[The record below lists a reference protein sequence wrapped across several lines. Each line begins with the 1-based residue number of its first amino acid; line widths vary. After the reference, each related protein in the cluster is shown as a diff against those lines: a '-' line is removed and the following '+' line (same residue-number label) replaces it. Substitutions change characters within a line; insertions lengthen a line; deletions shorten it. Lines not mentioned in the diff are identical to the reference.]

1 MLDSGG
7 WVMIERNGISLDV
20 SATEGFLS
28 RDERAALAPRVQEA
42 AAALTGGTCA
52 GSEYLGWLDL
62 PDTITNDQFE
72 AIEALAAKAKE
83 DSDFLVV
90 VGIGGSYLGSRAIL
104 DALGGNAG
112 PGHPEIIFAG
122 TGLCSATM
130 NRVLSRVTGKNFRIC
145 VISKSGTTLEPA
157 LAFRMLR
164 SLMLERFGKEET
176 ARRIT
181 AITDEARGALLTLAK
196 QEGYDTF
203 VIPDNVGGRFSVL
216 TPVGLV
222 PLAIAG
228 IDIRALVEGACTMKA
243 HCLEPDME
251 KNPAHLY
258 AAVRHGLY
266 EKGFS
271 TEVMSTF
278 HGDMQTVQEWWKQLF
293 GESEGKGGEGIFP
306 ASTVFTTDLH
316 SMGQYIQDGKRNIQE
331 TFLCVREAV
340 GHLVVPAEGPDAENL
355 DGLDYLVGRTM
366 DDINWKAYEG
376 TKQAHIAGG
385 VPCTSIE
392 LESLTPERVG
402 ALIYMFEKAVGI
414 SGLILGVNPFDQP
427 GVEFYKKEMF
437 RLLGKPE

>member
-1 MLDSGG
+1 
-7 WVMIERNGISLDV
+7 MIKRSGISLDI

-28 RDERAALAPRVQEA
+28 QQERTALAAQVQSAAEA
-42 AAALTGGTCA
+42 LEKGSCA

-62 PDTITNDQFE
+62 PDTVSDAQFE
-72 AIEALAAKAKE
+72 AIETVATQARE

-104 DALGGNAG
+104 DALGGNGG

-122 TGLCSATM
+122 TGLCSASM
-130 NRVLSRVTGKNFRIC
+130 NRVLSRVKGKKFRIC

-164 SLMLERFGKEET
+164 SLLLEQFGKEET

-181 AITDEARGALLTLAK
+181 AVTDKARGALLTLAK
-196 QEGYDTF
+196 QEGYKTF

-228 IDIRALVEGACTMKA
+228 IDIRALVAGARTMKA
-243 HCLEPDME
+243 DCLESDLE

-258 AAVRHGLY
+258 AAVRQGLY
-266 EKGFS
+266 EKGFT

-340 GHLVVPAEGPDAENL
+340 SHLTVPAEGPNAENL
-355 DGLDYLVGRTM
+355 DGLDYLVGRSM

-392 LESLTPERVG
+392 LESLTPRSVG

>member
-1 MLDSGG
+1 MIKRSGIG
-7 WVMIERNGISLDV
+7 LDV

-28 RDERAALAPRVQEA
+28 VGERAALAPQVQSA
-42 AAALTGGTCA
+42 AEALTGGTCP

-62 PDTITNDQFE
+62 PDTITDDQFK
-72 AIEALAAKAKE
+72 AIEAVAAQARD
-83 DSDFLVV
+83 DSEFLVV

-112 PGHPEIIFAG
+112 SGCPEIIFAG

-130 NRVLSRVTGKNFRIC
+130 NRVLNRVKGTNFRIC

-164 SLMLERFGKEET
+164 LLMLEQFGKEET

-181 AITDEARGALLTLAK
+181 AVTDEARGALLTLAR
-196 QEGYDTF
+196 QEGYETF

-216 TPVGLV
+216 TPVGLL
-222 PLAIAG
+222 PLAVAG
-228 IDIRALVEGACTMKA
+228 IDIRALVEGARSMKA
-243 HCLEPDME
+243 HCLEPDLE

-316 SMGQYIQDGKRNIQE
+316 SMGQYIQDGKRTIQE
-331 TFLCVREAV
+331 TFLCVHEAV
-340 GHLVVPAEGPDAENL
+340 GELVVPSDGPDSKNL
-355 DGLDYLVGRTM
+355 DGLDYLVGRSM
-366 DDINWKAYEG
+366 DEINWKAYEG
-376 TKQAHIAGG
+376 TRQAHIAGG

-392 LESLTPERVG
+392 LDRLTPENVG